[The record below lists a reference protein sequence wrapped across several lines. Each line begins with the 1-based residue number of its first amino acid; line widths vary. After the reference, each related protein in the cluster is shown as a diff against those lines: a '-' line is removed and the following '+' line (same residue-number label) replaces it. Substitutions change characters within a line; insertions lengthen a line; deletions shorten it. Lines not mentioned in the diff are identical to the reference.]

1 MQASILQG
9 CVSACIKRLVLSTRE
24 TVFSI
29 RQYNTMNL
37 CSEIWLTLRSFTP
50 NYRPDAPPPP
60 FKCSCS
66 GSGRP

>member
-9 CVSACIKRLVLSTRE
+9 CVSACIKME
-24 TVFSI
+24 TIFSI
-29 RQYNTMNL
+29 RQYNTVNL
-37 CSEIWLTLRSFTP
+37 CYEIWLTLRSFTP